1 MINDGESS
9 TYNFELAGLTQ
20 NEPSNIDASNP
31 STASES
37 IKQLERTVPG
47 SKDLPSS

>member
-1 MINDGESS
+1 MTNDGESS
-9 TYNFELAGLTQ
+9 TLKFELAGLTQ
-20 NEPSNIDASNP
+20 NEPSNIDPSNP

-47 SKDLPSS
+47 S